1 MSAPSAETKTRCP
14 LSPRATWCAKNACGA
29 EKEIRERH
37 APRRQHGTRVLI
49 EITCAQCGKHESLD
63 YMPRGKK
70 LDEILCTGCAGE
82 SFGKGSKWQR
92 VRQQKKKEEGR
103 SWKVPCDECGKPI
116 YMNLKPK
123 EDRLNIC
130 SSCYFDHVPA
140 GRDATKGAEP
150 VAKGV
155 LKRRSRRVV
164 SMSEPTAAAAHENSP
179 PPSSPEDDRPS
190 IFSVIRTYPDIGRAR
205 PAHEEE

>member
-1 MSAPSAETKTRCP
+1 MSKSETERTMYPFVCAE
-14 LSPRATWCAKNACGA
+14 CGDEDQVPFKPQSDLVCKECMWA

-49 EITCAQCGKHESLD
+49 EITCAQCGKRESLD

-92 VRQQKKKEEGR
+92 VRQQKKKEQPR
-103 SWKVPCDECGKPI
+103 SWKVPCDECGKAI
-116 YMNLKPK
+116 YLNLKPK
-123 EDRLNIC
+123 EDRLNFC
-130 SSCYFDHVPA
+130 SSCFFDHVPA
-140 GRDATKGAEP
+140 GRDAVKGAEP

-155 LKRRSRRVV
+155 LKRRSRRVI
-164 SMSEPTAAAAHENSP
+164 SHE
-179 PPSSPEDDRPS
+179 
-190 IFSVIRTYPDIGRAR
+190 RTRDKPDSACG
-205 PAHEEE
+205 